1 MSSSMRNA
9 VHRRNHRERA
19 QPHERRKL
27 GLLEKHKD
35 YSERAKDYNK
45 KQAYLKTLR
54 NKAAERNED
63 EFYFGMMSR
72 KGPQSRINGKDWS
85 GTVKKDQSHKKLAV
99 DKVRLLKTQDIKYI
113 RTMKQVA
120 AKEVAKLREQVV
132 LTKGFDNID
141 KEDDQVD
148 DSDEEEEFNPEDSDS
163 DDEFS
168 SSNQKTPRKI
178 VFADGEEERQDAILA
193 KEDEEDA
200 LEEKPDDDEERNER
214 AKSLRKLRKDLA
226 HAEMKLKTLTEA
238 ERELEV
244 TQAKMAKTQTS
255 GGTDRRGNKLKYRKR
270 KR

>member
-9 VHRRNHRERA
+9 VHRRNHKERA

-45 KQAYLKTLR
+45 KQEYLKALR

-72 KGPQSRINGKDWS
+72 KGPGSRLDGKNWS
-85 GTVKKDQSHKKLAV
+85 GLAKKEQSHKKLDV

-113 RTMKQVA
+113 RTMRQVA
-120 AKEVAKLREQVV
+120 AKEVRQLNEQVV

-141 KEDDQVD
+141 KEDQQVD
-148 DSDEEEEFNPEDSDS
+148 DSDEEEEFNPDS
-163 DDEFS
+163 DDEDDGFTS
-168 SSNQKTPRKI
+168 RANAPRKI
-178 VFADGEEERQDAILA
+178 VFADDEDERQEALE
-193 KEDEEDA
+193 KGEDEDKEA
-200 LEEKPDDDEERNER
+200 EDDEGLDEQKNER
-214 AKSLRKLRKDLA
+214 ARSLQKLRKDLT

-244 TQAKMAKTQTS
+244 QQAKMAKTQTS

>member
-1 MSSSMRNA
+1 MRNA

-45 KQAYLKTLR
+45 KQEYLKALR
-54 NKAAERNED
+54 TKAAERNED

-72 KGPQSRINGKDWS
+72 KGPGSRLDGKNWS
-85 GTVKKDQSHKKLAV
+85 GLVKKDQSHKKLSV

-113 RTMKQVA
+113 RTMRQVV
-120 AKEVAKLREQVV
+120 AKEVKQLREQIV

-141 KEDDQVD
+141 KEDQQVD
-148 DSDEEEEFNPEDSDS
+148 DSEEEEEFNPDS
-163 DDEFS
+163 DDEDDGFNS
-168 SSNQKTPRKI
+168 RASAPRKI
-178 VFADGEEERQDAILA
+178 VFTDNEAEREEVLERQ
-193 KEDEEDA
+193 EDEEA
-200 LEEKPDDDEERNER
+200 VEDDDEELSEQRNER

-244 TQAKMAKTQTS
+244 QQAKMAKTQTS

>member
-9 VHRRNHRERA
+9 VHRRNHKERA

-35 YSERAKDYNK
+35 YSERA
-45 KQAYLKTLR
+45 LR

-72 KGPQSRINGKDWS
+72 KGPGSRLHGKNWS
-85 GTVKKDQSHKKLAV
+85 GLVKKDQSHKKLAV

-113 RTMKQVA
+113 RTMRQLAAKQV
-120 AKEVAKLREQVV
+120 KQLQEQVV

-141 KEDDQVD
+141 KEDQQVD
-148 DSDEEEEFNPEDSDS
+148 DSEDEDEFNPDS
-163 DDEFS
+163 DDEDDGFAS
-168 SSNQKTPRKI
+168 RANASRKI
-178 VFADGEEERQDAILA
+178 VFADNENEREDVLEKHEQQEEEV
-193 KEDEEDA
+193 E
-200 LEEKPDDDEERNER
+200 DDEDLDEQRNER
-214 AKSLRKLRKDLA
+214 AKSLKRLRKDLA

-238 ERELEV
+238 ERELEIQ
-244 TQAKMAKTQTS
+244 QAKMAKTQTS

>member
-1 MSSSMRNA
+1 MRNA

-45 KQAYLKTLR
+45 KQDYLKSLR
-54 NKAAERNED
+54 SKASERNED

-72 KGPQSRINGKDWS
+72 KGPGSRLNGKNWS
-85 GTVKKDQSHKKLAV
+85 GLVKKDQSHKKLDV
-99 DKVRLLKTQDIKYI
+99 DKARLLKTQDIKYI
-113 RTMKQVA
+113 RMMRQLA
-120 AKEVAKLREQVV
+120 SKEVKQLREQIV

-141 KEDDQVD
+141 KEDPEVD
-148 DSDEEEEFNPEDSDS
+148 DSDEEEEFNPNDS
-163 DDEFS
+163 DDEDDFGS
-168 SSNQKTPRKI
+168 RGNGPRKI
-178 VFADGEEERQDAILA
+178 VFADDENERQIAIE
-193 KEDEEDA
+193 KQED
-200 LEEKPDDDEERNER
+200 KDDEAEDDEGLEDQRTER
-214 AKSLRKLRKDLA
+214 AKSLRKLRKDLE
-226 HAEMKLKTLTEA
+226 HAEKKLETLNEA

-244 TQAKMAKTQTS
+244 QQAKMAKTQTS